1 MQSIR
6 ETGLDVRV
14 DTTDHDLVEA
24 ATLADIVEGLRSRA
38 LNRSTAV
45 SRDFP
50 APIEEIVP
58 SGFTVIRT
66 DRRSHFAFV
75 YATAEGAALAIR
87 VTGRTTATV
96 YTDTDERLLDVT
108 NSVAALLAAHEPPES
123 DELDVKVWAEGFKG
137 DFDSLHIPKEPWESN
152 RRNYARATARDLDSL
167 MELSAPPTGGKL
179 LLWYGAPGTGKSHA
193 VTSLASAWAPW
204 CETHLVTDAEQFFT
218 DPTYLRSIVESGPIR
233 NVPHFLQAYADQDT
247 SKPPKAKLIVCE
259 DADEYLRVDARER
272 SGPALGRLLN
282 LTDGLYGR
290 DRDCYVLLTTNDDI
304 ARLHP
309 AVVRPGRCLSQVE
322 FAPLPAAEARAWAG
336 DSSVTHDMTIAEL
349 FARQGGNRVE
359 TTTDRIGAYL

>member
-14 DTTDHDLVEA
+14 DTADHDLVEA

-45 SRDFP
+45 SRDFA
-50 APIEEIVP
+50 APLEEIVP
-58 SGFTVIRT
+58 SGFTVVRT
-66 DRRSHFAFV
+66 DRRSRFAFA
-75 YATAEGAALAIR
+75 YATAAGAALAIR
-87 VTGRTTATV
+87 VTERTSVAI
-96 YTDTDERLLDVT
+96 YADTDQRLLDVT
-108 NSVAALLAAHEPPES
+108 NDVAALLAVHEPPES
-123 DELDVKVWAEGFKG
+123 DELDIKVWAEGFKG
-137 DFDSLHIPKEPWESN
+137 EYDSLHIPKEPWEMN
-152 RRNYARATARDLDSL
+152 RRNYATSTARGIDPL
-167 MELSAPPTGGKL
+167 MELSEAPSGGKL
-179 LLWYGAPGTGKSHA
+179 LLWYGSPGTGKSHA

-218 DPTYLRSIVESGPIR
+218 DPTYLRSIVESGPHR
-233 NVPHFLQAYADQDT
+233 NVPHFLHSYADEATD
-247 SKPPKAKLIVCE
+247 KPPKAKLIVCE

-309 AVVRPGRCLSQVE
+309 AVIRPGRCLSQVE
-322 FAPLPAAEARAWAG
+322 FPALSAAEARAWSG
-336 DSSVTHDMTIAEL
+336 DPTVTRDMTIAEL
-349 FARQGGNRVE
+349 FARGGGRRVE
-359 TTTDRIGAYL
+359 TTTERIGAYL